1 MKSEYRDQATIEEQI
16 KRAAKNLELQVLET
30 ERIAATLESP
40 NQDRIRTLE
49 GHDPSEEELKQ
60 NLFALE
66 SLERNNRDMI
76 RSKVTAIKEITKRC
90 KDLQQESND
99 WKISTQ
105 TFINDIN
112 DIQSRLAELKR
123 IRTSQMSEL
132 QMYAS
137 LTEKLAASKS
147 DLEHDISL
155 RVNLSREPGRESRAY
170 YASQTKK
177 QGKEQRPTAYLP
189 SGDEETTIRVPRPF
203 GKMAPFQAIE
213 PGSTMR
219 HIRKPQPVPLIRP
232 N

>member
-1 MKSEYRDQATIEEQI
+1 MKSEFRDQAITEEQI
-16 KRAAKNLELQVLET
+16 ERAMKNLELQVLET
-30 ERIAATLESP
+30 DRIAATLESP

-60 NLFALE
+60 NLYALE

-76 RSKVTAIKEITKRC
+76 RSKATAIKEITKRR

-99 WKISTQ
+99 WKSSTQ
-105 TFINDIN
+105 SYINDIN
-112 DIQSRLAELKR
+112 DMQSRLAELKR
-123 IRTSQMSEL
+123 VHTSQISEL
-132 QMYAS
+132 QMYTS
-137 LTEKLAASKS
+137 LVDKLAASKE

-155 RVNLSREPGRESRAY
+155 RANLSCEPERESRAY
-170 YASQTKK
+170 HAMQSKK
-177 QGKEQRPTAYLP
+177 QGKEPRPTAYLP
-189 SGDEETTIRVPRPF
+189 NGDEDTTICIPRPF